1 MTLMLKILS
10 KEIPFILVGNFEV
23 LQDEMHQYETR
34 LAASNAPSAFCSNKS
49 FYQNSFMPRT
59 FRNLQGRL

>member
-10 KEIPFILVGNFEV
+10 KEIPFTLVGNFEV

-34 LAASNAPSAFCSNKS
+34 LAASNAPPAFCSNKNV
-49 FYQNSFMPRT
+49 YQNSFMLRT
-59 FRNLQGRL
+59 SHNLRGRL

>member
-1 MTLMLKILS
+1 MALMLKILS
-10 KEIPFILVGNFEV
+10 KEILSTLVGILEV

-34 LAASNAPSAFCSNKS
+34 LVASNAPPAICLNKN

-59 FRNLQGRL
+59 SHNLRGRL

>member
-34 LAASNAPSAFCSNKS
+34 LVASYTPPALCSNKN
-49 FYQNSFMPRT
+49 FYQNSFMPWT
-59 FRNLQGRL
+59 SRNL